1 MPCAGSGQIAWSGPS
16 PHARPTHTKPLVII
30 RRARLEDAA
39 AIAEVHVRTWQA
51 AYEHVFGA
59 ERLAGI
65 DVAGREGFA
74 RRFATEADYDAFV
87 AEDDGR
93 IVGFVACGSAEDDGD
108 QRELF
113 AIYVL
118 PEAWGSTAASGLM
131 HAALDAMRARG
142 APDAIL
148 WVLDDN
154 PRARRFYE
162 REGWSADGS
171 AESEYLGLTVPLVCY
186 RVRF

>member
-1 MPCAGSGQIAWSGPS
+1 MQ
-16 PHARPTHTKPLVII
+16 I

-39 AIAEVHVRTWQA
+39 AIAAVHVRTWQA

-59 ERLAGI
+59 ERLAAL
-65 DVAGREGFA
+65 DLSAREGLA
-74 RRFATEADYDAFV
+74 RHYATDDDYDAFV

-93 IVGFVACGSAEDDGD
+93 IVGFVSTGAPEDEAE

-118 PEAWGSTAASGLM
+118 PDAWGTGAATALM
-131 HAALDAMRARG
+131 GAAVEAMRARG
-142 APDAIL
+142 AADAIL

-162 REGWSADGS
+162 REGWHADGS
-171 AESEYLGLTVPLVCY
+171 AESEYLGLNVPLVRY
-186 RVRF
+186 RITLS

>member
-1 MPCAGSGQIAWSGPS
+1 VQ
-16 PHARPTHTKPLVII
+16 I
-30 RRARLEDAA
+30 RRARLEDAPA
-39 AIAEVHVRTWQA
+39 VADVHVRTWQA

-65 DVAGREGFA
+65 DPSGRERFA
-74 RRFATEADYDAFV
+74 RRFATDADYDAFV
-87 AEDDGR
+87 ADDEGR
-93 IVGFVACGSAEDDGD
+93 IVGFVACGPAEEEAA

-118 PEAWGSTAASGLM
+118 PEAWGTTAAAGLM
-131 HAALDAMRARG
+131 EAAIGAMRERG

-148 WVLDDN
+148 WVLEDN

-162 REGWSADGS
+162 REGWRPDGT
-171 AESEYLGLTVPLVCY
+171 AESEYLGLTVPLVRY
-186 RVRF
+186 RVVL

>member
-1 MPCAGSGQIAWSGPS
+1 M
-16 PHARPTHTKPLVII
+16 HI
-30 RRARLEDAA
+30 RRARLDDAA

-65 DVAGREGFA
+65 DRAGREGLA
-74 RRFATEADYDAFV
+74 RRFATDAEYDAFV
-87 AEDDGR
+87 ADDEGT
-93 IVGFVACGSAEDDGD
+93 IVGFVACGPPEDEDE

-118 PEAWGSTAASGLM
+118 PDAWGTSAATGLM
-131 HAALDAMRARG
+131 HAALDAMQGRG
-142 APDAIL
+142 APSAIL

-162 REGWSADGS
+162 REGWQADGS
-171 AESEYLGLTVPLVCY
+171 AESEYLGVTVPLVRY
-186 RVRF
+186 RVVF

>member
-1 MPCAGSGQIAWSGPS
+1 M
-16 PHARPTHTKPLVII
+16 LV

-59 ERLAGI
+59 ERLAGL
-65 DVAGREGFA
+65 DLAAREGLA
-74 RRFATEADYDAFV
+74 RRFATDPEQDAFV
-87 AEDDGR
+87 AEEDGR
-93 IVGFVACGSAEDDGD
+93 IAGFVATGPPEDDGEE
-108 QRELF
+108 RELY

-118 PEAWGSTAASGLM
+118 PEAWGSAAGTGLM
-131 HAALDAMRARG
+131 QAAVEAMRARG

-148 WVLDDN
+148 WVLEDN

-162 REGWSADGS
+162 REGWVEDGS
-171 AESEYLGLTVPLVCY
+171 AESEYLGLTVAVARY
-186 RVRF
+186 RIRL

>member
-1 MPCAGSGQIAWSGPS
+1 ME
-16 PHARPTHTKPLVII
+16 I

-59 ERLAGI
+59 DRLAGI
-65 DVAGREGFA
+65 DVSRREGVA
-74 RRFATEADYDAFV
+74 RRFATAAEYDTFV
-87 AEDDGR
+87 AAEAGR
-93 IVGFVACGSAEDDGD
+93 IVGFVASGPPEQEDEE
-108 QRELF
+108 RELF

-118 PEAWGSTAASGLM
+118 PEAWGTDAASGLM
-131 HAALDAMRARG
+131 HATLDAMRGRG
-142 APDAIL
+142 AAHAIL

-162 REGWSADGS
+162 REGWHADGS
-171 AESEYLGLTVPLVCY
+171 AESEYLGVTVPLVRY
-186 RVRF
+186 RMLF

>member
-1 MPCAGSGQIAWSGPS
+1 
-16 PHARPTHTKPLVII
+16 VNI

-39 AIAEVHVRTWQA
+39 AIAAVHVRTWQA

-65 DVAGREGFA
+65 DPAAREGAA
-74 RRFATEADYDAFV
+74 RRFATDPDSDTFV
-87 AEDDGR
+87 AEAEGR
-93 IVGFVACGSAEDDGD
+93 IVGFVGTGAAEDEGEA
-108 QRELF
+108 RELF

-118 PEAWGSTAASGLM
+118 PEAWGTEAGSGLM
-131 HAALDAMRARG
+131 QAALEAMRDRG
-142 APDAIL
+142 AADAIL

-162 REGWSADGS
+162 REGWLADGS
-171 AESEYLGLTVPLVCY
+171 AESEYLGLTVPLARY
-186 RVRF
+186 RIKL